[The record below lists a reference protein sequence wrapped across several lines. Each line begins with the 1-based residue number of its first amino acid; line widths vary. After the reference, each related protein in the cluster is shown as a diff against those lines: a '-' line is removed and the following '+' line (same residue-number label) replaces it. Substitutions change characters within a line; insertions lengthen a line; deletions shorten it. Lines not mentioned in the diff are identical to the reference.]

1 MKAQLYTLLQKLI
14 IKNHIQL
21 HQDELKLQLLSHP
34 SYPSLHAV
42 TGVLKHF
49 SIPNLAIK
57 LPTTVDVIKQ
67 LPVSFL
73 AVLDKN
79 DNEELV
85 LVERKKGGIKL
96 LEDDKQKKIISEEEF
111 VQQWTGVIIA
121 IEKDESVQETKKE
134 PYSILFKIISIV
146 LLIAGIAGFVV
157 KTPSNFAIAHFL
169 IGLFGIG
176 ISILITKH
184 ELGIQ
189 SNAENNFCNL
199 SEKTSCD
206 AILKSKGALLFGTFK
221 LSDLSLVSFVG
232 FTVSWLLFSIMGISN
247 YLMIGVLS
255 TLAIPFTLYS
265 LYYQSVVVKKWCP
278 LCLGIVA
285 VLWLQFSSLF
295 LSELWIS
302 SVTLDPISIVTIS
315 LSFVIAIVVWG
326 TLKPMLQDK
335 ASFTKLQ
342 IDQTKFKR
350 NFSVFKALALKKESH
365 IDIDPIPGE
374 LVFGKQNAPIK
385 LTLVTSPFCYYCKE
399 AHKDMEHLLKLGE
412 DKIRLTLRFL
422 ANPEQK
428 ESDLYKTVSEITHT
442 YHTEGRSVA
451 MKLLHKLYSEDTD
464 IKNWVKERNIHFNAG
479 YDMIMQRQ
487 LAWADTNL
495 INFTPALYLNGHL
508 FPNEYER
515 KDILLFM
522 EDLIEQQNNEAHFSS
537 KERLAS

>member
-67 LPVSFL
+67 LPASFL

-146 LLIAGIAGFVV
+146 LLIAGIVGFVV
-157 KTPSNFAIAHFL
+157 KTPSYFAIAHFL

-399 AHKDMEHLLKLGE
+399 AHKDMEQLLKLGE